1 MTLSRR
7 YAIFVLVTSVMA
19 IFIVSC
25 ENVKDFPDEP
35 VINSLVFD
43 SLSQSMI
50 IKFTDGDGDFGIDN
64 DNPPFQE
71 FLDPDSTMPNPYY
84 YNLWVDYYE
93 KRDGEWELIH
103 TPSTFNYRVPVL
115 TPEGQ
120 NKQLDVKITYDMSFD
135 LPLPTAESDTIKFN
149 VTLVDRAKNESLP
162 KETGTIVLVP

>member
-1 MTLSRR
+1 M
-7 YAIFVLVTSVMA
+7 AVFV
-19 IFIVSC
+19 VSC

-43 SLSQSMI
+43 SLTQSMI
-50 IKFTDGDGDFGIDN
+50 IKFTDGDGDFGIDH

-71 FLDPDSTMPNPYY
+71 FLDSDSTIPNPYY

-93 KRDGEWELIH
+93 KREGEWELIH

-115 TPEGQ
+115 TPDGQ
-120 NKQLDVKITYDMSFD
+120 NKQLDVKITYDMAFD

-149 VTLVDRAKNESLP
+149 VTLVDRAKNESSTE
-162 KETGTIVLVP
+162 ETGVIILVP